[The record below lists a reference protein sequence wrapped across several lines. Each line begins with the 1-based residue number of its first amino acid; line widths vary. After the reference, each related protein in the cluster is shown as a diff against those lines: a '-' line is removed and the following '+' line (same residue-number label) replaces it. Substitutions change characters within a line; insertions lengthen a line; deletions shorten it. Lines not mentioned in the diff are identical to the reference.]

1 MPLGSFACGCKSS
14 HHRAPLVWKA
24 RPRDSPR
31 RTAPSRSGALGRFG
45 YTLLIC
51 DEPVCPVALPRLS
64 SLVWCA
70 RLAGTGA
77 ASSVVD
83 FAGDD
88 GGGDGG
94 DNAAAGVAV
103 SNGARTGER
112 ENGGGG

>member
-1 MPLGSFACGCKSS
+1 M
-14 HHRAPLVWKA
+14 
-24 RPRDSPR
+24 
-31 RTAPSRSGALGRFG
+31 
-45 YTLLIC
+45 
-51 DEPVCPVALPRLS
+51 
-64 SLVWCA
+64 
-70 RLAGTGA
+70 AGTGA

-103 SNGARTGER
+103 PNGARTGER